1 LVSEYPAGFKAT
13 NYSFP
18 QRNRIIAG
26 LSLAILVIEAKEKSG
41 SLITAEWGKKQH
53 KSVFAVPGSIYS
65 TSSKGCNWLLK
76 KGGLAC
82 DSALD
87 ILNALG
93 IAPVSPKTAAI
104 ANSVEEQK
112 ILDTLKEGAAD
123 IDQIILI
130 TKLPAPVVMSIIP
143 VMEINNL
150 IRDLGNGEYCLNN

>member
-1 LVSEYPAGFKAT
+1 
-13 NYSFP
+13 
-18 QRNRIIAG
+18 
-26 LSLAILVIEAKEKSG
+26 LVIEAKEKSG